1 MTSPVSKLEVPE
13 RWTGLS
19 VGGTADAEKQT
30 ELRKMSS
37 WTSSESSASSVS
49 SMKVTKPEVK
59 IGKVL
64 YSKSNAYSVLDF
76 IGEGCYGK
84 VAVCENLET
93 SEVVAIKILKND
105 PTIKQDTEKEVSM
118 LKIISV
124 KDADSTNVVKFFEQ
138 FEHEGNICLVFE
150 VLDCDLIYLLK
161 ERQRQ
166 PLSLEEIRV
175 ITRQLLMALV
185 SLKHLGIL
193 HADIKPDNIMIVN
206 RKEQPLK
213 VKLIDFGNAIPASK
227 IKLGVEI
234 QPVGYR
240 APEITLGLP
249 YNENIDVWSVGCIMA
264 FLFLP
269 GNLFAVNCEYQ
280 MMKHIICVLGQPED
294 HLLQAGKYTENYFT
308 KDEEAGVSH
317 YRLITPE
324 EFEAANNEKPK
335 QQDSCRELPK
345 PLEDMIALPPEE
357 ESTEGEVENREAFL
371 DLLKQMLHLDG
382 QQRIS
387 ASQALQHPFITM
399 PQQAYSGRLSPL
411 IGIRMSNDELKIPP
425 SEENVDFDS
434 NKSIFKR
441 IRKFLRR
448 ISAAFWRMATLLD
461 SL

>member
-1 MTSPVSKLEVPE
+1 
-13 RWTGLS
+13 
-19 VGGTADAEKQT
+19 
-30 ELRKMSS
+30 MSS

-49 SMKVTKPEVK
+49 SMKVTRPEVK

-64 YSKSNAYSVLDF
+64 YSKSNAYSVLEF

-84 VAVCENLET
+84 VAVCKNLDT
-93 SEVVAIKILKND
+93 SETVAIKILKND
-105 PTIKQDTEKEVSM
+105 AAVKQDTEKELSM
-118 LKIISV
+118 LKMVSV
-124 KDADSTNVVKFFEQ
+124 LDVDNANVVKFFEQ

-150 VLDCDLIYLLK
+150 VLDCDLINLLE

-166 PLSLEEIRV
+166 PLSLDEIRV
-175 ITRQLLMALV
+175 IAHQLLVALV
-185 SLKHLGIL
+185 TLKSVGIL
-193 HADIKPDNIMIVN
+193 HTDIKPDNIMIVN

-213 VKLIDFGNAIPASK
+213 VKLIDFGNALPASK
-227 IKLGVEI
+227 IKQGLEI

-280 MMKHIICVLGQPED
+280 MMKHIICVLGQPDD
-294 HLLQAGKYTENYFT
+294 HLLHAGKYTENYFT
-308 KDEEAGVSH
+308 EDKEVGASQ
-317 YRLITPE
+317 YRLKTPE

-335 QQDSCRELPK
+335 KQDCCRELPK
-345 PLEDMIALPPEE
+345 PLEDLIQLPLEE
-357 ESTEGEVENREAFL
+357 EIAEGELEKRKAFL

-382 QQRIS
+382 RRRIS

-399 PQQAYSGRLSPL
+399 AHQAGSGSWSPL
-411 IGIRMSNDELKIPP
+411 TKKDVSLDQQRTP
-425 SEENVDFDS
+425 SSDAKADFES
-434 NKSIFKR
+434 NKSMLKR

-448 ISAAFWRMATLLD
+448 VTTAFYRILD
-461 SL
+461 

>member
-1 MTSPVSKLEVPE
+1 
-13 RWTGLS
+13 
-19 VGGTADAEKQT
+19 
-30 ELRKMSS
+30 MSS

-49 SMKVTKPEVK
+49 SMKVTRSEVK

-84 VAVCENLET
+84 VAVCKSLDT
-93 SEVVAIKILKND
+93 SEMVAIKILKND
-105 PTIKQDTEKEVSM
+105 PSIKQDTDKELSM
-118 LKIISV
+118 LKMIRDM
-124 KDADSTNVVKFFEQ
+124 DADSANVVKFFEQ

-150 VLDCDLIYLLK
+150 VLDCDLIYLLE

-166 PLSLEEIRV
+166 PLSLDEIRV
-175 ITRQLLMALV
+175 IAHQLLVALV
-185 SLKHLGIL
+185 TLKRVGIL
-193 HADIKPDNIMIVN
+193 HTDIKPDNIMIVN

-227 IKLGVEI
+227 IKLGLEI

-294 HLLQAGKYTENYFT
+294 HLLHAGKYTENYFT
-308 KDEEAGVSH
+308 EDEEVGVSQ
-317 YRLITPE
+317 YRLMTPE

-335 QQDSCRELPK
+335 NQDACRELPK
-345 PLEDMIALPPEE
+345 PLEDLIQLPPGGDCA
-357 ESTEGEVENREAFL
+357 EGELDNRKAFL

-382 QQRIS
+382 HQRIS
-387 ASQALQHPFITM
+387 ASQALRHPFITM
-399 PQQAYSGRLSPL
+399 AQQPDSGSLSPVTDKEVSL
-411 IGIRMSNDELKIPP
+411 DQLRIPASNGNADLK
-425 SEENVDFDS
+425 S
-434 NKSIFKR
+434 NKSMLKR

-448 ISAAFWRMATLLD
+448 VTAAFYRMATLLH
-461 SL
+461 